1 MATEN
6 TLSTEQRERAR
17 QARNA
22 YLRAWRAKNP
32 EKVKAQ
38 IERYWS
44 RKADATQGD
53 QQDQAD
59 E

>member
-1 MATEN
+1 MATE
-6 TLSTEQRERAR
+6 TTMSTEQRERAR

-22 YLRAWRAKNP
+22 YLRSWRRKNP

-38 IERYWS
+38 QERYWS
-44 RKADATQGD
+44 RKADAEQGD
-53 QQDQAD
+53 QQDQTD